1 MASRYPKEFKYGL
14 MKADARGLHEAACTF
29 HHPLAGG
36 QVNSTAVTLRPGPL
50 RSGTFVAD
58 TQTAGSCTLMLQAAL
73 PCLLFAAPQPD
84 GCVHMRTKPLSLR
97 AIKARRMHGL
107 GDAPHS
113 S

>member
-1 MASRYPKEFKYGL
+1 MGMDVHTTHYTTPLVYP
-14 MKADARGLHEAACTF
+14 M
-29 HHPLAGG
+29 AGG

-50 RSGTFVAD
+50 RSGSFVAD

-84 GCVHMRTKPLSLR
+84 GCVHMPLCLSLR
-97 AIKARRMHGL
+97 ARPFARCMHGL
-107 GDAPHS
+107 DDAPGS